1 LPDVALLIDW
11 ENVYYTLRQHTTGP
25 LPSTLAILQAIL
37 QKAAEFGP
45 VRVKQAIFGSEVAS
59 QDDTLLMALEFT
71 GIDPVA
77 VAQRSGGRL
86 LKGRSDAVL
95 ITRTAKLLYKERP
108 DIEVWFI
115 VSGDRDLNA
124 LCKALKD
131 EDKKVYLVAGDKSL
145 ANELRDSPY
154 LRDDVFLLEDLIPE
168 ARWTRAGLRS
178 DDTQAGK
185 EEDNRESSR
194 ELTRELPRP
203 RSRGVRGGRTRVGPT
218 ASGGTRPPI
227 VPAVIPTGTPESE
240 KEQRRLAVLLLDQL
254 VAIRADA
261 MPRADFVQSVVPLSE
276 KEASTVLEQRIDA
289 GIAQHHIVARNQGR
303 FRATAKQL
311 IAPNLSSPLVAET
324 LFHLVRLLRRID
336 TVTKDTKRV
345 PVVEA
350 VLDPLSRADQPGGL
364 ARGRSARRMLLE
376 TLYNIAEERGAIA
389 SESVQRDGKEVTMCW
404 LSDGHPL
411 VQYARHQS
419 AGIVHL
425 FNFVGSTKAHGDRVD
440 WVNQALFAE
449 LLSRVEGDALE
460 SSLRAA
466 VERGLMRAESHGSK
480 PGFIIDREHPEV
492 RVLLGAFDRLEGAS
506 SAAAPPAR
514 VGVSRVDNGDDQQD
528 EALAS
533 GAGDLPPAL
542 GAGTA
547 ALAGASDDGS
557 QNGAAA
563 LAARKRT
570 RRGSR
575 GGRNRRGGRGRK
587 KTTSSTSGEAAD

>member
-1 LPDVALLIDW
+1 MPDVALLIDW

-37 QKAAEFGP
+37 KKAAEFGP
-45 VRVKQAIFGSEVAS
+45 VRVKLAIYGQEVAT

-71 GIDPVA
+71 GIEPGP
-77 VAQRSGGRL
+77 VAQRMSGRL

-95 ITRTAKLLYKERP
+95 ITRAMKLLYKDRP
-108 DIEVWFI
+108 DIDIWFI

-131 EDKKVYLVAGDKSL
+131 EDKKVYLVAGDLSL

-168 ARWTRAGLRS
+168 ARWTRGGLRA
-178 DDTQAGK
+178 DDTQVGK
-185 EEDNRESSR
+185 EER
-194 ELTRELPRP
+194 RP
-203 RSRGVRGGRTRVGPT
+203 DEGASRGRGRPVRGGRGRSAAPAV
-218 ASGGTRPPI
+218 ATRPPI
-227 VPAVIPTGTPESE
+227 VPAVVPTGTPESE

-289 GIAQHHIVARNQGR
+289 GTEQGHVIARNQGR

-311 IAPNLSSPLVAET
+311 IAPNMSSALVAES
-324 LFHLVRLLRRID
+324 LFHLVRLIRRID

-364 ARGRSARRMLLE
+364 ARGRSQRRSLLE

-389 SESVQRDGKEVTMCW
+389 SESVQRDGKEITMCW
-404 LSDGHPL
+404 LVDGHPL
-411 VQYARHQS
+411 VQYARHPS

-425 FNFVGSTKAHGDRVD
+425 FNFVGSTKAHGEKVD

-460 SSLRAA
+460 SSLKAA
-466 VERGLMRAESHGSK
+466 VERGLTRPESHGSK
-480 PGFIIDREHPEV
+480 AGYVIDREHAEA
-492 RVLLGAFDRLEGAS
+492 RMLLGEFARLDGESVVRPAAPAPVEGEEPFEDEAP
-506 SAAAPPAR
+506 AAA
-514 VGVSRVDNGDDQQD
+514 
-528 EALAS
+528 
-533 GAGDLPPAL
+533 
-542 GAGTA
+542 TA
-547 ALAGASDDGS
+547 AEAPSTTAP
-557 QNGAAA
+557 
-563 LAARKRT
+563 RRRT

-575 GGRNRRGGRGRK
+575 GGRNRRGGRGRG
-587 KTTSSTSGEAAD
+587 KTGSAAGGAAAD

>member
-1 LPDVALLIDW
+1 MPDVALLIDW

-25 LPSTLAILQAIL
+25 LPSSLAILQAIL

-45 VRVKQAIFGSEVAS
+45 VRVKQAIFGQEVAT
-59 QDDTLLMALEFT
+59 QDETLLMALEFT
-71 GIDPVA
+71 GIEPVA
-77 VAQRSGGRL
+77 VAQRMSGRL

-95 ITRTAKLLYKERP
+95 ITRTMKLLYKDRP
-108 DIEVWFI
+108 EVEVWFI

-168 ARWTRAGLRS
+168 ARWTRAGLRA

-185 EEDNRESSR
+185 EEKPLGGSAPQPSFIA
-194 ELTRELPRP
+194 
-203 RSRGVRGGRTRVGPT
+203 SRGRRGGRGRVPATRK
-218 ASGGTRPPI
+218 PPV
-227 VPAVIPTGTPESE
+227 VPAVVPTGTPESE

-261 MPRADFVQSVVPLSE
+261 MPRGDFVRSVVPLSE

-289 GIAQHHIVARNQGR
+289 GIEQQHVSGR
-303 FRATAKQL
+303 FEGRARAKVKQL
-311 IAPNLSSPLVAET
+311 IAPNMESALVAET

-364 ARGRSARRMLLE
+364 ARGRTQRRVLLE

-389 SESVQRDGKEVTMCW
+389 SEAVQRDGKEITMCW
-404 LSDGHPL
+404 LVDQHPL
-411 VQYARHQS
+411 VQYARHPS

-425 FNFVGSTKAHGDRVD
+425 FNFVGTTKGHGEHVD

-460 SSLRAA
+460 SNLKAA
-466 VERGLMRAESHGSK
+466 VERTLMRPEAHGSK
-480 PGFIIDREHPEV
+480 PGYVVDREHPEV
-492 RVLLGAFDRLEGAS
+492 RMILGEFDRLDGEGS
-506 SAAAPPAR
+506 SERAAPEEGTPEEPDA
-514 VGVSRVDNGDDQQD
+514 GPQDGPD
-528 EALAS
+528 EAPAGEAPDAS
-533 GAGDLPPAL
+533 PA
-542 GAGTA
+542 AP
-547 ALAGASDDGS
+547 
-557 QNGAAA
+557 
-563 LAARKRT
+563 RKRT

-587 KTTSSTSGEAAD
+587 KTTSSSSGEAAD

>member
-37 QKAAEFGP
+37 KKAAEFGP
-45 VRVKQAIFGSEVAS
+45 VRIKLAIFGQEVAT
-59 QDDTLLMALEFT
+59 QDETLLMGLEFT
-71 GIDPVA
+71 GMEPIA
-77 VAQRSGGRL
+77 VAQRMGGRL

-95 ITRTAKLLYKERP
+95 ITRAMKLLYKDRP

-131 EDKKVYLVAGDKSL
+131 EDKKVYLVAGDLSL

-154 LRDDVFLLEDLIPE
+154 LRDGVFLLEDIIPE
-168 ARWTRAGLRS
+168 ARWTRGGLRQ
-178 DDTQAGK
+178 DDTQQGK
-185 EEDNRESSR
+185 EEA
-194 ELTRELPRP
+194 PRGEAP
-203 RSRGVRGGRTRVGPT
+203 RGEAPRGGRTRRGGRGRAAVGIGPGAKPPT
-218 ASGGTRPPI
+218 
-227 VPAVIPTGTPESE
+227 VPAVVPTGTPESE

-261 MPRADFVQSVVPLSE
+261 MPRLDFVQSVIPLSE

-289 GIAQHHIVARNQGR
+289 GIEQHHVVARNQGR

-311 IAPNLSSPLVAET
+311 IAPNMNSALVAET

-345 PVVEA
+345 PVTEA

-364 ARGRSARRMLLE
+364 ARGRSQRRILLE

-389 SESVQRDGKEVTMCW
+389 SEAVQRDGKEITMCW
-404 LSDGHPL
+404 LVDQHPL
-411 VQYARHQS
+411 VQYARQPS
-419 AGIVHL
+419 AGLVHL
-425 FNFVGSTKAHGDRVD
+425 FNFVGTTRGHGERAD

-460 SSLRAA
+460 SSIRSAI
-466 VERGLMRAESHGSK
+466 ERGLIRAEAHGNK
-480 PGFIIDREHPEV
+480 PGYSIDREQPEV
-492 RVLLGAFDRLEGAS
+492 RMLLGEFNRLDGEATL
-506 SAAAPPAR
+506 ALPAR
-514 VGVSRVDNGDDQQD
+514 TAVESDAEPGQMLD
-528 EALAS
+528 
-533 GAGDLPPAL
+533 
-542 GAGTA
+542 GTA
-547 ALAGASDDGS
+547 AGASLGGLPLAAGAAEPAVPVSGS
-557 QNGAAA
+557 IGVPP
-563 LAARKRT
+563 RKRT

-575 GGRNRRGGRGRK
+575 GGRNRRGGRGRSK
-587 KTTSSTSGEAAD
+587 APSSGPSGSSGEAAD